1 MTSEPTHA
9 LVAAVK
15 GEPYQ
20 VGFSGTMQFQFAP
33 DVARQFILA
42 AEQPL
47 DGAYGFNLGQK
58 PATVEQFVDIATGI
72 LPGAKIEVA
81 DNPLPFPAGFD
92 DSELRANFD
101 MIYETPLDEGIAA
114 TIERIQGLGDRI

>member
-1 MTSEPTHA
+1 
-9 LVAAVK
+9 
-15 GEPYQ
+15 
-20 VGFSGTMQFQFAP
+20 MQFQFAP

-47 DGAYGFNLGQK
+47 DGAYGFNLGQ
-58 PATVEQFVDIATGI
+58 PSASVAQFVDTAKGI
-72 LPGAKIEVA
+72 LPSAKIEVA

-101 MIYETPLDEGIAA
+101 AIYQTPLEEGIAT
-114 TIERIQGLGDRI
+114 TIEHIQRLGDRI